1 MLTTGEIA
9 RLFSVHP
16 STVRRWSDRGKIKAY
31 RIGARGERRF
41 RKDDVAVFFSE
52 RTVQKYLT
60 G

>member
-1 MLTTGEIA
+1 MLTTSQIA
-9 RLFSVHP
+9 RLLSVHP

-41 RKDDVAVFFSE
+41 RQDDIAAFFSE
-52 RTVQKYLT
+52 RTVHKYLT